1 MSSSSCSSTS
11 LFPTITT
18 TTSIRRRREG
28 ERATLAKRRRRRG
41 EKKSESAVFASS
53 SLTVTHF
60 TKSILFATT
69 SSSVGGSSESIGGGI
84 RERNDYS
91 SLLLRRRDR
100 KERRRLVVASSG
112 KSKSSTSESMM
123 GKVTL
128 LSFLAN
134 EFVAPAMTLIALLLN
149 VVAANATARGGG
161 GDIISFAALLAS
173 KLALS
178 ALLLKIAAGFLLPV
192 DVASCAVYWT
202 FPWRPRSEL
211 EGKKVLITGASQGLG
226 EAIAYH
232 VSSFGAKVI
241 LASRNVKNL
250 EEVGKKCLENGA
262 SAVEIV
268 SFDALKPK
276 SAEALAKAASK
287 AFSSNNDDDNNNN
300 TSKCCCDYAFLCA
313 GASQSASAFDVT
325 ESAERELFN
334 LNALSTIQVLKNILP
349 SMIAQ
354 NRGRVCVISSMA
366 AICPAPG
373 QSSYAASKAALSKY
387 VDSLRAEIGRTAK
400 NVTLTNCFPGPIAT
414 GFNGKKRVVFN
425 ATGVNENHP
434 KGVAKG
440 RLPVELVAKMAV
452 KLTAFG
458 AYSVHLAPKLVMFL
472 SRCVHF
478 CPTLAYA
485 VMDKLG
491 PKRAR
496 AAKKGESLYE
506 LKVKDN

>member
-1 MSSSSCSSTS
+1 
-11 LFPTITT
+11 
-18 TTSIRRRREG
+18 
-28 ERATLAKRRRRRG
+28 
-41 EKKSESAVFASS
+41 
-53 SLTVTHF
+53 
-60 TKSILFATT
+60 
-69 SSSVGGSSESIGGGI
+69 
-84 RERNDYS
+84 
-91 SLLLRRRDR
+91 LLRRRDR
-100 KERRRLVVASSG
+100 KERRRLVVANSS
-112 KSKSSTSESMM
+112 KNKSSTSESMM

-149 VVAANATARGGG
+149 VVVANATARGGG

-178 ALLLKIAAGFLLPV
+178 ALLLKIVAGFLLPV
-192 DVASCAVYWT
+192 DVASCAAYWT
-202 FPWRPRSEL
+202 FPWRPRSEF
-211 EGKKVLITGASQGLG
+211 EDKKVLITGASQGLG

-276 SAEALAKAASK
+276 SAEALAKAAST
-287 AFSSNNDDDNNNN
+287 AFSSNNDDNSNN
-300 TSKCCCDYAFLCA
+300 TSSCCCDYAFLCA